1 MLNVAPEQYGLSEI
15 VAPPFD
21 RARELDVL
29 YREVL
34 SNIDRAKRLDD
45 DFLVYMLSM
54 IAQTV
59 VEHRSNLEAPARS
72 RD

>member
-1 MLNVAPEQYGLSEI
+1 MLNVGPEQYGRSEI
-15 VAPPFD
+15 VAPPLD

-45 DFLVYMLSM
+45 DFLVSMLS
-54 IAQTV
+54 
-59 VEHRSNLEAPARS
+59 
-72 RD
+72 